1 MGDTAWRR
9 DREAVL
15 DRFIEVCSADDRIVS
30 AFLAGSTARGEADEH
45 SDLDLCVVVPDDAF
59 DEVIT
64 DRERLIAQLG
74 QVMFFEDFGN
84 DALVFAI
91 LADGTD
97 IELHF
102 ARESELD
109 SVRSG
114 PHRMLVDDRGVLA
127 GKTFP
132 WPELDRPVQ
141 TEELRNVVM
150 WFWHDLSHFAA
161 AIDRGQL
168 WWAAG
173 QLEQL
178 RGYCV
183 RLARIEHGA
192 EPMPEEPYWKL
203 DDEMSTTTLDPIRST
218 FVPMEHDT
226 LLEAARTLLAFF
238 RSRAPAVSEANG
250 LTYPAA
256 LDRLAGARLDR
267 PNRAHATELD
277 APPPGASP

>member
-1 MGDTAWRR
+1 MGDASWQR

-15 DRFIEVCSADDRIVS
+15 ARFVEACSADERIVA
-30 AFLAGSTARGEADEH
+30 AFLAGSEARGEADEH
-45 SDLDLCVVVPDDAF
+45 SDLDLCVVMPDDAF
-59 DEVIT
+59 DEVVA
-64 DRERLIAQLG
+64 DRERMIAQLG
-74 QVMFFEDFGN
+74 EVLFIEDFGN

-91 LADGTD
+91 LADGSD

-102 ARESELD
+102 VRESQLD
-109 SVRSG
+109 RVRSG
-114 PHRMLVDDRGVLA
+114 PHRVLVDDRGVLP
-127 GKTFP
+127 GKPFP
-132 WPELDRPVQ
+132 WPELDRPAQ

-161 AIDRGQL
+161 AIERDQL

-192 EPMPEEPYWKL
+192 EPMPDEPYWKL
-203 DDEMSTTTLDPIRST
+203 DAEMSTAPLDPIRST
-218 FVPMEHDT
+218 FVPMDRDA
-226 LLEAARTLLAFF
+226 LLDAARTLLAFF
-238 RSRAPAVSEANG
+238 RSRAPEVAQANG

-256 LDRLAGARLDR
+256 LDRLVGARLR
-267 PNRAHATELD
+267 P
-277 APPPGASP
+277 SPYP